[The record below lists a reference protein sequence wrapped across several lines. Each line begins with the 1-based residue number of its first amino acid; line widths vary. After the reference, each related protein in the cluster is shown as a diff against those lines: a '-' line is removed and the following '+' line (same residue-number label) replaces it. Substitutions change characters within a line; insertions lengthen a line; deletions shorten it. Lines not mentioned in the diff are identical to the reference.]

1 MGTGMGM
8 GAGTG
13 MVTRA
18 PTREHL
24 VIRVAHCTLA
34 LLTWTGGHASPLC
47 AQLSIDASG
56 LSVRYDGVDAL
67 QGARLGPSVRLA
79 GERLYL
85 EARGNGVQFSDA
97 TWSLDGGAVLGWRP
111 FGQRAL
117 TPEDRKQFEQLY
129 YRAVE
134 QYLRGDLDAADQY
147 AKEVS
152 RLDPSSDA
160 ARQLRDKID
169 AARRYSR

>member
-1 MGTGMGM
+1 MNLKGFGLGLVAALAC
-8 GAGTG
+8 GSVFAQQDNQKHSDK
-13 MVTRA
+13 A
-18 PTREHL
+18 QKNLKPTNQAD
-24 VIRVAHCTLA
+24 IDFQQRV
-34 LLTWTGGHASPLC
+34 
-47 AQLSIDASG
+47 IDASNAYKNG
-56 LSVRYDGVDAL
+56 NKDEAL
-67 QGARLGPSVRLA
+67 
-79 GERLYL
+79 
-85 EARGNGVQFSDA
+85 
-97 TWSLDGGAVLGWRP
+97 
-111 FGQRAL
+111 
-117 TPEDRKQFEQLY
+117 KQFEQLY